1 MKLLVNC
8 RLLGNSRLKLWLKD
22 GIYIVELDGRTL
34 NVFTKEHDAII
45 YFKEVA

>member
-8 RLLGNSRLKLWLKD
+8 RLLGNSRLKLWYKD
-22 GIYIVELDGRTL
+22 GVYIVELDGRTL
-34 NVFTKEHDAII
+34 RTFTKEHDANA